1 VTVLFSVL
9 SALRHRL
16 KVASAAKNAGKNA
29 IKKNPRPAFSSPRA
43 GQPEA
48 AFSSPRAGQPEAAFS
63 SPRAGQPEAA
73 FSSPRA
79 GPGENENH
87 SYGPDNENHSQEG
100 AFESPATPA

>member
-1 VTVLFSVL
+1 MTVLFSVL

-48 AFSSPRAGQPEAAFS
+48 AFSSPRAG
-63 SPRAGQPEAA
+63 
-73 FSSPRA
+73 
-79 GPGENENH
+79 PGENENH